1 MKFNTIY
8 RTAKAAV
15 LSLAIGLGSI
25 ACSRDYTA
33 DYVYSV
39 SNTTGQVSGF
49 AVDFQSGVL
58 TQLPGSPFASNLQNP
73 TSVVSAPDGKTIY
86 VIGGS
91 FNANVE
97 VMSVGT
103 DGKLFGQ
110 STPSLSLP
118 SAPAV
123 TFPTAATVDTTGTYL
138 YVTYTFQG
146 GETPVSPGPGGIAVF
161 PINNGSNNTTAGT
174 LGNPTNINL
183 GLNPI
188 AVAVSTPVC
197 VATPVLSSSQSGQ
210 TSPTCIIPGS
220 NSSTNNGY
228 QNVFV
233 YVVDAQNGS
242 GQPTILGFAQNPANG
257 NLVPLSGTNMTTFQG
272 EPAGQAPSA
281 IAIDPTGKFVYVTDE
296 QQNEVFGYQIAN
308 NTTGNLSPLVSSPFP
323 TGQFPRAITIE
334 PRGKYAYVANYNSST
349 VSSYALNLGDG
360 SLTATVG
367 SGFATATG
375 PTCVTVESA
384 LGIYLYTSN
393 FLDAS
398 ISGGQL
404 SPNTGQLS
412 AVPNSFFPTISQPTC
427 LTSVPNGA
435 HAVQVVNP

>member
-58 TQLPGSPFASNLQNP
+58 TQLPGSPFVSNLQNP
-73 TSVVSAPDGKTIY
+73 TSIVSSPDGKTIY

-110 STPSLSLP
+110 ATPSLSLP
-118 SAPAV
+118 SQPVV
-123 TFPTAATVDTTGTYL
+123 TYPTAATVDTTGTYL
-138 YVTYTFQG
+138 YVTYTYQAGFS
-146 GETPVSPGPGGIAVF
+146 PVSPGPGGIAVF
-161 PINNGSNNTTAGT
+161 PINGSGSSTPGT
-174 LGNPTNINL
+174 LGNPTDINL

-188 AVAVSTPVC
+188 AVAVSAPTC
-197 VATPVLSSSQSGQ
+197 VTTPVLPSSTTGI
-210 TSPTCIIPGS
+210 TSPTCIVPGS
-220 NSSTNNGY
+220 NGTTNNGY
-228 QNVFV
+228 ENVFV

-257 NLVPLSGTNMTTFQG
+257 NLVPLSGTNVTTFQG
-272 EPAGQAPSA
+272 EPVGQAPSS
-281 IAIDPTGKFVYVTDE
+281 IAIDPTGKFVYVTDK

-308 NTTGNLSPLVSSPFP
+308 NTTGNLTPLVSSPFP
-323 TGQFPRAITIE
+323 TGQFPMQITIE
-334 PRGKYAYVANYNSST
+334 PRGKFAYVANYNSST

-367 SGFATATG
+367 SGFATTTG

-412 AVPNSFFPTISQPTC
+412 AVPNSFFPTVSQPIC

-435 HAVQVVNP
+435 HAVQLVNP

>member
-1 MKFNTIY
+1 MKFNTIN

-58 TQLPGSPFASNLQNP
+58 TQLPGSPFVSNLQNP
-73 TSVVSAPDGKTIY
+73 TSIVSAPNGKTIY

-97 VMSVGT
+97 VMSVGF
-103 DGKLFGQ
+103 DGKLYGEA
-110 STPSLSLP
+110 TPSLSLP
-118 SAPAV
+118 SQPAV
-123 TFPTAATVDTTGTYL
+123 TYPTAATVDTTGTYL

-146 GETPVSPGPGGIAVF
+146 GFTPVSPGPGGIAVF
-161 PINNGSNNTTAGT
+161 PINGSNSSTPGT
-174 LGNPTNINL
+174 LGTPTNINL
-183 GLNPI
+183 GNNPI

-197 VATPVLSSSQSGQ
+197 VTNPVLPSSVTGL
-210 TSPTCIIPGS
+210 TTPTCVVPGS
-220 NSSTNNGY
+220 NGTTNNGY
-228 QNVFV
+228 PNVFV
-233 YVVDAQNGS
+233 YVLDAETPPA
-242 GQPTILGFAQNPANG
+242 QPTILGFAQNPANG

-272 EPAGQAPSA
+272 EHVGVSPSA
-281 IAIDPTGKFVYVTDE
+281 IVIDPTGKFVYVTDK
-296 QQNEVFGYQIAN
+296 QQNEIFGYQIAN
-308 NTTGNLSPLVSSPFP
+308 NTTGNLTPLVTSPFA
-323 TGQFPRAITIE
+323 TGSFPMSITIE
-334 PRGKYAYVANYNSST
+334 PRGKFAYVANYNSQS

-360 SLTATVG
+360 SL
-367 SGFATATG
+367 SATAGGSFTTTTG

-384 LGIYLYTSN
+384 LGIYLYTSD
-393 FLDAS
+393 FLNAS

-404 SPNTGQLS
+404 SPNTGELS
-412 AVPNSFFPTISQPTC
+412 AVANSFFPTVSQPIC

-435 HAVQVVNP
+435 HAVQVVTP